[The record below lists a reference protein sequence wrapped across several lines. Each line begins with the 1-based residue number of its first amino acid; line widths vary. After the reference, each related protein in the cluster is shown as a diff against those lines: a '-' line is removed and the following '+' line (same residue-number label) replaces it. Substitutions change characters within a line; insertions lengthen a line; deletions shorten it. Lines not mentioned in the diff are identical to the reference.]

1 MLSKN
6 ACFFQFSL
14 FPFFSGLR
22 CFRRKFH
29 FSILGTSPR
38 VPRTSRR
45 RRARSR
51 APLRLVL
58 IFYIVCLT
66 KPIPIQFRPFW
77 VQSQAKTRQ
86 EVRYL
91 AYLVAAGTCLG
102 HAWDRLGPFSS
113 SQGYCLSCF
122 CAVSHIM
129 SCPVLSCPF
138 FFFALL
144 CFAVGACL
152 GSDVFLCFAVSDSL
166 LAPRERWGGRVTF
179 VSCEFHVTIT

>member
-1 MLSKN
+1 MLASSN
-6 ACFFQFSL
+6 FPFSL
-14 FPFFSGLR
+14 FFLGFVVFVENFIFPFWGQAPG
-22 CFRRKFH
+22 CPEH
-29 FSILGTSPR
+29 PAEG
-38 VPRTSRR
+38 
-45 RRARSR
+45 ARER

-138 FFFALL
+138 FFALL

-166 LAPRERWGGRVTF
+166 LAPRERWGGGPGHICVM
-179 VSCEFHVTIT
+179 